1 MTTYDAVMAGIILL
15 GMVFGFLRGA
25 TWQVAGITSIVLGY
39 VLAHPLSAMLAPHF
53 PGEALVARGA
63 SMAAIYAA
71 VSSGVFLAAWGVR
84 ATLRKMQFEAYDR
97 HLGMILGGIEGAMLG
112 TVVTLFVTSLV
123 PATRSEI
130 FGSITG
136 HGVCRVLTAM
146 GPVLPDEFRTAL
158 CPYLEKSGAMAEVAA
173 IRDNATFGADPAD
186 GGAADAGATADGP
199 PASDLS
205 TDETP
210 VVAASRAPAGSQAV
224 ARAPVVTTHPAPA
237 PATTAAEAARGEDGS
252 LDGLIERGEERIGR
266 AIADGAVNRV
276 RKPSAGNGAASGG
289 GGSDDGTLERR

>member
-53 PGEALVARGA
+53 PGDALVARGA
-63 SMAAIYAA
+63 SMAAIYVA
-71 VSSGVFLAAWGVR
+71 VSVGVFVAAWGVR

-97 HLGMILGGIEGAMLG
+97 HLGMILGGIEGGLLG
-112 TVVTLFVTSLV
+112 TVVTLFVTSLA

-130 FGSITG
+130 FGSVTG

-146 GPVLPDEFRTAL
+146 GPVLPGEFRTELA
-158 CPYLEKSGAMAEVAA
+158 PYLEKSGALAEVNAIDDNTNFDAKPAA
-173 IRDNATFGADPAD
+173 VVPAAVNPAATDM
-186 GGAADAGATADGP
+186 
-199 PASDLS
+199 S

-210 VVAASRAPAGSQAV
+210 VVAAARQPSPGQPA
-224 ARAPVVTTHPAPA
+224 ARAPVTTTHPAPP

-252 LDGLIERGEERIGR
+252 LDGLIERGEQRIGR

-276 RKPSAGNGAASGG
+276 RRPSGGNGG